1 MRLSVRMVAFF
12 VMPQVGGE
20 VLVVLYPSRFPTAKV
35 HLFSHTTK

>member
-12 VMPQVGGE
+12 VIQQVGG

-35 HLFSHTTK
+35 QLFSHATK